1 MNERTFIR
9 ILIKTVAILASTV
22 PPLVCTLYYFP
33 VWRERGGATVLSG
46 ISLLLMLLC
55 AVPLFKLVRRALSS
69 PSAHMAWFAVFVIFF
84 MLSRIADEMTVIS
97 FVGFVGNL
105 VGAILFKTADVI
117 CRREDK

>member
-1 MNERTFIR
+1 
-9 ILIKTVAILASTV
+9 
-22 PPLVCTLYYFP
+22 
-33 VWRERGGATVLSG
+33 
-46 ISLLLMLLC
+46 MLLC

-69 PSAHMAWFAVFVIFF
+69 PSAQMAWFAVFVIFF